1 MMLQKGGPGSGG
13 CRAIGIRDG
22 SPRHPVTATRGS
34 RLSIREVHETN
45 KKRRS
50 VALPPTL
57 LRLIAT
63 KQRPAAKPAFVFLRE
78 SRNYFL
84 GAIASFA
91 ALATRNFTTVFAL
104 I

>member
-1 MMLQKGGPGSGG
+1 MPRSWDQRRVAPPSGHG
-13 CRAIGIRDG
+13 DA
-22 SPRHPVTATRGS
+22 GS
-34 RLSIREVHETN
+34 RFSIRGVHETN

-57 LRLIAT
+57 LRLITT
-63 KQRPAAKPAFVFLRE
+63 KQRPAAQPAFVFLRE